1 MNGAEKSDDAIVA
14 VKPTNLQADASS
26 ESVEPRASAKG
37 NVGSAHTVRAQVRGT
52 VVSRLDRVRHVARE
66 RKNER
71 FTTLMPYLDVD
82 MLRFAYGELKRDA
95 APGVDGV
102 TWQEYGEGL
111 DGKLADLKDRLH
123 RGSYRAQPS
132 RRHFIPKSD
141 GRLRPLGIA
150 ALEDKIVQRAVVE
163 ILNAIYEADFVDF
176 SYGFRPGRGQHDA
189 LNAAAVG
196 INSGK
201 VNWVLDADIR
211 AFFDS
216 INHAW
221 MMKFL
226 EHRIGDRRILR
237 VIRKWLTVGIVDED
251 GKRQPATVGSPQGAV
266 ISPLLANI
274 YLHYVF
280 DLWARQWRRRQ
291 ASGNMLIVRY
301 ADDTVVGFE
310 HRSDAERFLEE
321 LRVRIAEFALE
332 LHPDKTRLI
341 EFGKRAAANRA
352 ARQEGK
358 PETFDFLGFTHIC
371 GRSRRGYFLLY
382 RHTRRKTMLGKLAEV
397 KEDLRRRRHQS
408 IPEQGAWLGQ
418 VVRGFIQYFGVPT
431 NSKALVSFRYHVSV
445 LWYRALR
452 RRSQKDKTTW
462 EKMDRLRRAFLPP
475 PRLCH
480 PWPARA

>member
-1 MNGAEKSDDAIVA
+1 MNGAEKSDTAIVA
-14 VKPTNLQADASS
+14 KKPANLQAEASL
-26 ESVEPRASAKG
+26 ESGERRAEAKG
-37 NVGSAHTVRAQVRGT
+37 NADPMHTVRAQARGA
-52 VVSRLDRVRHVARE
+52 VVSRLDRVRKVARE
-66 RKNER
+66 RKGER
-71 FTTLMPYLDVD
+71 FTTLMTYLDVD
-82 MLRFAYGELKRDA
+82 MLRFAYEELKHDA

-132 RRHFIPKSD
+132 RRRFIPKAD

-150 ALEDKIVQRAVVE
+150 ALEDKVVQRAVVE

-189 LNAAAVG
+189 LNAVAVG
-196 INSGK
+196 INGGK
-201 VNWVLDADIR
+201 VNWILDADIR
-211 AFFDS
+211 SFFDS
-216 INHAW
+216 INHEW
-221 MMKFL
+221 MMRFL

-237 VIRKWLTVGIVDED
+237 TIRQWLTVGVVDED

-274 YLHYVF
+274 YLHYAY
-280 DLWARQWRRRQ
+280 DLWVRQWRRRQ
-291 ASGNMLIVRY
+291 ATGNVLAARY

-310 HRSDAERFLEE
+310 RRSDAERFLAE
-321 LRVRIAEFALE
+321 LQMRMAKFALE

-352 ARQEGK
+352 ARKEGK

-371 GRSRRGYFLLY
+371 GRSRRGGFLLHW
-382 RHTRRKTMLGKLAEV
+382 HTRRKTMRGKLQEVAE
-397 KEDLRRRRHQS
+397 ELRRRWHQS
-408 IPEQGAWLGQ
+408 IPEQGQWLGQ
-418 VVRGFIQYFGVPT
+418 VVRGFNQYFGVPT
-431 NSKALVSFRYHVSV
+431 NYKPMATFRYHVSV
-445 LWYRALR
+445 LWLRALN

-462 EKMDRLRRAFLPP
+462 AKVTRITRDFLPT
-475 PRLCH
+475 PRICH
-480 PWPARA
+480 PWPSRA

>member
-1 MNGAEKSDDAIVA
+1 MNGTEKSDDAVVA

-37 NVGSAHTVRAQVRGT
+37 NVGSAHTVRAQVRGA
-52 VVSRLDRVRHVARE
+52 VVSRLDCVRHVARE

-237 VIRKWLTVGIVDED
+237 VIRKWLTVGVVDED

-280 DLWARQWRRRQ
+280 DLWARQWWRRQ
-291 ASGNMLIVRY
+291 ASGNMLIVRW
-301 ADDTVVGFE
+301 
-310 HRSDAERFLEE
+310 
-321 LRVRIAEFALE
+321 
-332 LHPDKTRLI
+332 P
-341 EFGKRAAANRA
+341 
-352 ARQEGK
+352 
-358 PETFDFLGFTHIC
+358 
-371 GRSRRGYFLLY
+371 GR
-382 RHTRRKTMLGKLAEV
+382 
-397 KEDLRRRRHQS
+397 
-408 IPEQGAWLGQ
+408 
-418 VVRGFIQYFGVPT
+418 
-431 NSKALVSFRYHVSV
+431 
-445 LWYRALR
+445 
-452 RRSQKDKTTW
+452 
-462 EKMDRLRRAFLPP
+462 
-475 PRLCH
+475 
-480 PWPARA
+480 